1 MNRNYA
7 QKVLLLVALG
17 WVALPTIGCPAGTQQ
32 SAAKASLQ
40 VTVVMQSAQQ
50 GEIAAHNNHLIPD
63 NEHQFIQK
71 QFITLAEADKAA
83 NACISAAPNKG
94 AVIACL
100 DTAVA
105 TVDGINR
112 EGGTFLKSPAAQ
124 ANFTLALTS
133 VKSILQT
140 IEATLGA
147 PINGGQ

>member
-7 QKVLLLVALG
+7 QKVLLLIVLGVVA
-17 WVALPTIGCPAGTQQ
+17 APIIGCPAGTQQ

-50 GEIAAHNNHLIPD
+50 GEIAAHNSGLIPD
-63 NEHQFIQK
+63 AEHQFIQH
-71 QFITLAEADKAA
+71 QFISLAEADKAA
-83 NACISAAPNKG
+83 NACIAAAPNKG

-100 DTAVA
+100 QTAVN
-105 TVDGINR
+105 TVDSINQ

-133 VKSILQT
+133 IKSILQT
-140 IEATLGA
+140 IEVTLGGA
-147 PINGGQ
+147 Q

>member
-1 MNRNYA
+1 MKRLLFLLPLA
-7 QKVLLLVALG
+7 AVL
-17 WVALPTIGCPAGTQQ
+17 IGCPAGTQQ

-40 VTVVMQSAQQ
+40 VTNVLKAAQD
-50 GEIAAHNNHLIPD
+50 GEIAAHSSGLIPD

-100 DTAVA
+100 NTAVN
-105 TVDGINR
+105 TIDGINQ

-133 VKSILQT
+133 IKSILQT
-140 IEATLGA
+140 IEVTLGGA
-147 PINGGQ
+147 Q

>member
-17 WVALPTIGCPAGTQQ
+17 WVGLPLIGCPAGTQQ

-50 GEIAAHNNHLIPD
+50 GEIAAHDNHLIPD
-63 NEHQFIQK
+63 NEHDFIQR

-83 NACISAAPNKG
+83 NLCISQAQNKG
-94 AVIACL
+94 AVISCL
-100 DTAVA
+100 NAA
-105 TVDGINR
+105 INTVDGINK

-124 ANFTLALTS
+124 ANFTLATTS
-133 VKSILQT
+133 IKSILQT
-140 IEATLGA
+140 IEVTLGGNA
-147 PINGGQ
+147 Q

>member
-1 MNRNYA
+1 MNQNYA
-7 QKVLLLVALG
+7 QKVLLLLVIG
-17 WVALPTIGCPAGTQQ
+17 WVGLPLIGCPAGTQQ

-50 GEIAAHNNHLIPD
+50 GEIAAHNSGLIPD
-63 NEHQFIQK
+63 ADHQFIQK

-94 AVIACL
+94 AVISCL
-100 DTAVA
+100 NAA
-105 TVDGINR
+105 INTVDGINK

-133 VKSILQT
+133 IKSILQT
-140 IEATLGA
+140 IEVTLG
-147 PINGGQ
+147 GQVQ

>member
-1 MNRNYA
+1 MKRLLFLA
-7 QKVLLLVALG
+7 PLVLCLA
-17 WVALPTIGCPAGTQQ
+17 GCPAGTQQ

-50 GEIAAHNNHLIPD
+50 GEIAAHNSGLIPD
-63 NEHQFIQK
+63 PEHQFIQK

-100 DTAVA
+100 QTAVN
-105 TVDGINR
+105 TVDGINT

-133 VKSILQT
+133 IKSILQT
-140 IEATLGA
+140 IEVTLGGA
-147 PINGGQ
+147 Q